1 MGGIG
6 IRISPVTLGMKDSG
20 TNPTTPQP
28 VILSIWLTPW
38 QCVKLML

>member
-6 IRISPVTLGMKDSG
+6 IRISPVKLDKKDSG

-28 VILSIWLTPW
+28 VILVSTPW